1 MPGIPVINSFT
12 ANAYTIDKGSS
23 VTLSWNTSF
32 CTWVKLNGS
41 SVGLSGS
48 KSFTPLTTT
57 TYTLTTMGDRGAPSK
72 SLTVN
77 VAGGGGGGG
86 GDGNGGGG
94 GGDIVICTPGA
105 LKCQGADL
113 YVCNPTGTAWTLKQA
128 NAPSCKGG
136 GQIPDFWTDPVGWV
150 IGTITAAWE
159 SMLGF
164 VSGQFNI
171 FLANVKNFNENFSTQ
186 LADFML
192 DPAEHVKKWVEGL
205 IPSLEDW
212 IGDITIGIQDWWSSM
227 SSTVQTW
234 ISNAVAAANDFI
246 KDFPGIIGDWWATV
260 ADDVGD
266 WIDDAVSGIN
276 QWIKDFPGVI
286 EKWWDETSSGI
297 WDAINNAWADFSGWI
312 GETWDNI
319 GAWWDDQVEIIQRS
333 WDNVVDGL
341 GTWWDDQIEILQRG
355 WDNTFAEIPGLIDG
369 AVSGIKDYIADFVP
383 ELVSGMFEWAKPII
397 KPIQDAVAFLGN
409 ISNLVMGTYPKDET
423 ITEIQKKQKDAK
435 QRLQELMARK

>member
-1 MPGIPVINSFT
+1 MVLPGVINSFT
-12 ANAYTIDKGSS
+12 ANTFIVNSGYP
-23 VTLSWNTSF
+23 VTLTWSTSR
-32 CTWVKLNGS
+32 CIAPSING
-41 SVGLSGS
+41 VTVAVSGS
-48 KSFTPLTTT
+48 KTYYPTTTT
-57 TYTLTTMGDRGAPSK
+57 TYTLKAYSEGGGQSK
-72 SLTVN
+72 SLTVI
-77 VAGGGGGGG
+77 VRGV
-86 GDGNGGGG
+86 
-94 GGDIVICTPGA
+94 IPPPPPLPPPPPPPPPEVICTPGA
-105 LKCQGADL
+105 LKCVGADL
-113 YVCNPTGTAWTLKQA
+113 YVCNSAGTAWTLKQA

-212 IGDITIGIQDWWSSM
+212 IGDITVGIQDWWSSM

-276 QWIKDFPGVI
+276 QWIKDFPAALGR
-286 EKWWDETSSGI
+286 WWDETSSGI
-297 WDAINNAWADFSGWI
+297 WDALNNVWEDVSGWI
-312 GETWDNI
+312 GEQWNNLGD
-319 GAWWDDQVEIIQRS
+319 WWDDQIEILQRG
-333 WDNVVDGL
+333 WDNVVDDL

-397 KPIQDAVAFLGN
+397 KPIQDAVGWLGQIAGVFN
-409 ISNLVMGTYPKDET
+409 NTYPKDPELIT
-423 ITEIQKKQKDAK
+423 IQEKQKTANQQLK
-435 QRLQELMARK
+435 ELFARK